1 MGDKQMRVLSLA
13 LVLVTSVLWLSAGA
27 KAEACG
33 AVDPDDPMAWS
44 DGFGVG
50 QCRARAARYNVDDYD
65 GEQARGYADSSDP
78 MVWSDEQ
85 WRSTLFAGYAQ
96 NYDDRYDRRFR
107 REARS
112 TAQEALRVERQVE
125 ITIVSDA
132 EPADEERPSGPKL
145 VRRRA
150 PSDMKTT
157 TGVLRFG
164 GHDCRGV
171 LVLTWGTLGSKSRC
185 YSGDGRIR
193 TPD

>member
-1 MGDKQMRVLSLA
+1 MRVLSLA
-13 LVLVTSVLWLSAGA
+13 LTLVMSVLWLSASA

-33 AVDPDDPMAWS
+33 AADPDDPMAWS
-44 DGFGVG
+44 DGFGVA
-50 QCRARAARYNVDDYD
+50 QCRTRAARYHLDDYD
-65 GEQARGYADSSDP
+65 GEQARGYAGSSDP

-85 WRSTLFAGYAQ
+85 WRSTLFAGYARTY
-96 NYDDRYDRRFR
+96 NDRYDRRVR
-107 REARS
+107 RDAPS
-112 TAQEALRVERQVE
+112 TAQPALRVERQ
-125 ITIVSDA
+125 IDIKIVTGA
-132 EPADEERPSGPKL
+132 QNAREERPRGPKL
-145 VRRRA
+145 ITRRA

-185 YSGDGRIR
+185 YSGNGRVR

>member
-1 MGDKQMRVLSLA
+1 MGDEKMRVLSPA
-13 LVLVTSVLWLSAGA
+13 LLLITSVWLSVGA
-27 KAEACG
+27 KAETCG

-44 DGFGVG
+44 EGFGIG
-50 QCRARAARYNVDDYD
+50 ECRARAAGYHRDDYD

-85 WRSTLFAGYAQ
+85 WRSTLFPGYAR
-96 NYDDRYDRRFR
+96 NYDDRYDRRSR

-112 TAQEALRVERQVE
+112 MAQQALRVERQVE
-125 ITIVSDA
+125 ISIVNDA
-132 EPADEERPSGPKL
+132 EHADNERPRGPKL
-145 VRRRA
+145 ITPRA

-185 YSGDGRIR
+185 YSGDGRVR